1 SPKEFSNHLLHALE
15 HDPKPMTVAE
25 RQRLTWEDATERFLD
40 AASLTDKDRPG
51 ALDDTL
57 DRLAWFTHNTLTGVE
72 PLRHIAGAGVH
83 TRDNPISF
91 EAYTPSDDDGCGLF
105 DDRRRITVKP
115 KK

>member
-1 SPKEFSNHLLHALE
+1 MVTFCSDIPRSPKEFSNHLLHALE

-57 DRLAWFTHNTLTGVE
+57 DRLAWFTHNTLTGE
-72 PLRHIAGAGVH
+72 P
-83 TRDNPISF
+83 
-91 EAYTPSDDDGCGLF
+91 
-105 DDRRRITVKP
+105 
-115 KK
+115 